1 MIKYLVDY
9 NNRCIFV
16 ESKAMKLR
24 LNKQENGSKLQHSKR
39 NRRALY
45 Q

>member
-16 ESKAMKLR
+16 RSKAMKLR
-24 LNKQENGSKLQHSKR
+24 LNKQEHENSKR
-39 NRRALY
+39 KSV
-45 Q
+45 